1 MSAVFDWAKEENLQ
15 PAPITVAIWKELP
28 EAFCRLVE
36 IVNGEAV
43 RAESSTHAHQK
54 AARRIAELIETA
66 AEAHVDQY
74 HDGCLDV
81 NTDVDV
87 VLWEFPEATILRPDV
102 ALFDCAPADLRPLPA
117 SMIKLVVEVVSPGS
131 GKTDIAEKKA
141 EYALAGIPWY
151 WIVWIAD
158 DQVSSIQIH
167 VLDHVL
173 GQYRLHAQLKPT
185 VVETVVEM
193 PIQIPVDW
201 ELLSGLTL

>member
-43 RAESSTHAHQK
+43 RAESPTRAHQK

-66 AEAHVDQY
+66 AAAHVDQY
-74 HDGCLDV
+74 RDGCLDV
-81 NTDVDV
+81 NTDFDV
-87 VLWEFPEATILRPDV
+87 VLWEFPEATIRRPDV
-102 ALFDCAPADLRPLPA
+102 ALFDCAPDDLRPLPA
-117 SMIKLVVEVVSPGS
+117 SMVKLVVEVVSPGS
-131 GKTDIAEKKA
+131 EKTDIAEKKA

-158 DQVSSIQIH
+158 NQVSSIQIH
-167 VLDHVL
+167 VLDHAF

-185 VVETVVEM
+185 TVETIVEM
-193 PIQIPVDW
+193 PIQIEVDW
-201 ELLSGLTL
+201 ERLSALTL

>member
-15 PAPITVAIWKELP
+15 PAPITVEIWKQLP

-36 IVNGEAV
+36 VVNGEAV
-43 RAESSTHAHQK
+43 RAEAPTRAHQK
-54 AARRIAELIETA
+54 AARRIADQVETA
-66 AEAHVDQY
+66 AEAHMGQY

-81 NTDVDV
+81 DTDFDV
-87 VLWEFPEATILRPDV
+87 VLWEFPNATIRRPDV

-131 GKTDIAEKKA
+131 EKTDIAEKKA

-158 DQVSSIQIH
+158 NQVSSIQIH
-167 VLDHVL
+167 VLDHAL
-173 GQYRLHAQLKPT
+173 GQYRLHALLKPT
-185 VVETVVEM
+185 TEETFVEM
-193 PIQIPVDW
+193 PIQIQVDW
-201 ELLSGLTL
+201 NRLTGLTR